1 MARKSKIRTNKT
13 RIRHHI
19 RRIAEYAVEDI
30 DRFREHVDQGRA
42 ARFRSLK
49 KRAEDLPPDAQE
61 FLADEL
67 YQLQSV
73 SHLADQLSIIALYRV
88 VELTTGRML
97 AHEFGKAA
105 EKKASDI
112 AKVLHLLKNEKG
124 VDLASVPHYRT
135 IDELR
140 HLNNA
145 IKHSGR
151 VTKELA
157 KYPRWKEGDQLTGLA
172 EAYERLRPK
181 VPPYIFR
188 LAERMKL
195 RYK

>member
-1 MARKSKIRTNKT
+1 MARKSKIQTNKT

-19 RRIAEYAVEDI
+19 RRIAEYAAEDI

-42 ARFRSLK
+42 ARCRSLK
-49 KRAEDLPPDAQE
+49 KRAQDLPPDAQE
-61 FLADEL
+61 FLADEI
-67 YQLQSV
+67 YQLDSV

-88 VELTTGRML
+88 VELTTSRML
-97 AHEFGKAA
+97 AHEFGKAT

-112 AKVLHLLKNEKG
+112 AKVRDLLKNQKG

-140 HLNNA
+140 LLNNA

-157 KYPRWKEGDQLTGLA
+157 KYPRWKEGDHLTGLA